1 MGWIPGFS
9 GFVVY
14 AAELVDLWGPLV
26 WRVGFVVVGGLWLF
40 SVGGFWAFWFFG
52 VLGVLCWFPAIS
64 FWCRVGIIYIS
75 RVSRC
80 LVVFEVLFLG
90 GDLGGWFVLAVKLP
104 FLVFWIPGNWWVMG
118 LCFGFGCCSLWCVG
132 VSGYC
137 WWGWW
142 VARVSGFG
150 CLVLCSGLWC
160 SGGG

>member
-1 MGWIPGFS
+1 M
-9 GFVVY
+9 
-14 AAELVDLWGPLV
+14 
-26 WRVGFVVVGGLWLF
+26 VVGGLWLF
-40 SVGGFWAFWFFG
+40 SVGGFWVSGFSVFWAYCAGFLRF
-52 VLGVLCWFPAIS
+52 S

-80 LVVFEVLFLG
+80 LVVLEVLFLG
-90 GDLGGWFVLAVKLP
+90 GNLGGWFVLAAKLS

-118 LCFGFGCCSLWCVG
+118 LCFGFGCCSLWCAS